1 MKTNQNIIRMAA
13 LSALVTLGACNG
25 YQHDAVQAPLS
36 AYDPWETYKLGNVY
50 DCQAIQA
57 NAGDMRYNE
66 QNTPSTGFGCS
77 HQSNITLMAA
87 KPEDLTTP
95 RAMTPADPRR
105 TQRVYDAYGNGEDTT
120 TARRAQG
127 TQELI
132 E

>member
-1 MKTNQNIIRMAA
+1 MKCNQNIVRMAA

-25 YQHDAVQAPLS
+25 YNPDAPQTPQA

-50 DCQAIQA
+50 DCKAEGAPDIR
-57 NAGDMRYNE
+57 MNE
-66 QNTPSTGFGCS
+66 QNKPTKGFGCS

-87 KPEDLTTP
+87 NPEDLHTP

-105 TQRVYDAYGNGEDTT
+105 TQRVYDAYGEGQDTT

-127 TQELI
+127 TQALI

>member
-1 MKTNQNIIRMAA
+1 MNTNKTIIRVAA
-13 LSALVTLGACNG
+13 LSALFALGAC
-25 YQHDAVQAPLS
+25 QSIQEPAQQPSVAAHDPFQTFPLGS
-36 AYDPWETYKLGNVY
+36 VY
-50 DCQAIQA
+50 DCQAIGA
-57 NAGDMRYNE
+57 PDIRLNP
-66 QNTPSTGFGCS
+66 QNLPTAGFGCA

-95 RAMTPADPRR
+95 RALTPVDPRR
-105 TQRVYDAYGNGEDTT
+105 IQRVYEAYGNGEDTT

>member
-1 MKTNQNIIRMAA
+1 MKTNQTIIRMAA

-25 YQHDAVQAPLS
+25 YHSDAVQTPQA

-50 DCQAIQA
+50 DCRSIQA
-57 NAGDMRYNE
+57 NAGDMRTNE
-66 QNTPSTGFGCS
+66 QNTPSAGFGCS

-87 KPEDLTTP
+87 NPEDLTTP
-95 RAMTPADPRR
+95 RAMTAADPRR
-105 TQRVYDAYGNGEDTT
+105 TQRVYDAYGKGEDTT
-120 TARRAQG
+120 TAKRVQG